1 MPVLAR
7 KLLRKMRGGAQAHL
21 LEAADG
27 HFYVV
32 KFLGNPQHRRILVN
46 EVIASVILKYLQIA
60 VPETALVEVTPEF
73 LRQNPEVGFTL
84 AGRNEPVEP
93 GWHFGSRYPGDPGR
107 MAVYDFVPD
116 TLLWK
121 VNNVSDFLG
130 CLAFDK
136 WTGNADGRQS
146 IFFRAPLADWL
157 PQSRAEQRAHPQKMG
172 FVALM
177 IDHGFLFNGPHW
189 EFVNGVGY
197 GVYMRRTVYDAVTGM
212 ESFEP
217 WLGQIRN
224 FPDGVIDQAL
234 RQIPPDWIRGEEEEL
249 ERTLEGLM
257 RRRRLV
263 PELIEELHASKSNP
277 FSNWR

>member
-1 MPVLAR
+1 
-7 KLLRKMRGGAQAHL
+7 MRGGAQAHL

-46 EVIASVILKYLQIA
+46 EVIASAILKYLQIA
-60 VPETALVEVTPEF
+60 SPETALVELTPEF
-73 LRQNPEVGFTL
+73 LRENPEVCFL
-84 AGRNEPVEP
+84 SAGRNEPVEP
-93 GWHFGSRYPGDPGR
+93 GWHFGSRYPGDPAR
-107 MAVYDFVPD
+107 ITVYDFVPD
-116 TLLWK
+116 TLLSK
-121 VNNVSDFLG
+121 VNNVTDFVG

-146 IFFRAPLADWL
+146 VFFRAPLADWL
-157 PQSRAEQRAHPQKMG
+157 PQHRSSPQKMG

-189 EFVNGVGY
+189 EFNDGAAY
-197 GVYMRRTVYDAVTGM
+197 GLYMRRLVYDSVFGM

-217 WLGQIRN
+217 WLSRIRN
-224 FPDGVIDQAL
+224 FPDDVIDHAL
-234 RQIPPDWIRGEEEEL
+234 RQIPPDWIRGEEEQL
-249 ERTLEGLM
+249 EKTLEALM

-263 PELIEELHASKSNP
+263 AELLEDLHASKSNP
-277 FSNWR
+277 FLNWR

>member
-46 EVIASVILKYLQIA
+46 ELIAAAILKYFQIA
-60 VPETALVEVTPEF
+60 APETTLIDATPEF
-73 LRQNPEVGFTL
+73 LRQNPEVYFTIG
-84 AGRNEPVEP
+84 GRNIPVEP
-93 GWHFGSRYPGDPGR
+93 GWHFGSRYPGDPDKT
-107 MAVYDFVPD
+107 AVYDFVPD
-116 TLLWK
+116 TLLNK
-121 VNNVSDFLG
+121 VNNLNDYVG

-157 PQSRAEQRAHPQKMG
+157 PQQRVHPQKMG

-177 IDHGFLFNGPHW
+177 IDHGFIFNGPHW
-189 EFVNGVGY
+189 EFVNGAGY
-197 GVYMRRTVYDAVTGM
+197 GVYMRRTVYDSVTGIDA
-212 ESFEP
+212 FEP
-217 WLGQIRN
+217 WLSLIRN
-224 FPDGVIDQAL
+224 FPDAVLDTAM

-257 RRRRLV
+257 RRRKLV
-263 PELIEELHASKSNP
+263 PELILELRGSKSNP
-277 FSNWR
+277 FSNWH